1 MPSYRFLLMDTIE
14 HGPLDL
20 PDDAAAWRE
29 AKDFC
34 GQMVRDELQP
44 SARLALL
51 VIGES
56 GEQIFRIE
64 VKAS

>member
-1 MPSYRFLLMDTIE
+1 MDTME

-20 PDDAAAWRE
+20 LDDAAAWQE

-34 GQMVRDELQP
+34 GQMVKDELQP
-44 SARLALL
+44 SGSLELL
-51 VIGES
+51 VIDES